1 MQICGRHFIQAEIE
15 WIRQQIESPAG
26 WTRAQLSRMFC
37 SKIGWYKPDGGL
49 KEMSCRVAMIRLQQ
63 RGLIRL
69 PAPKKTHF
77 ATGGIK
83 RTADGEPKNPIEID
97 ASLADLVIEPVARK
111 TSRLFNELIDRYHY
125 LGYNRMGGAQMRFF
139 VKTGEHLAAL
149 LGFSAAAWRIAP
161 RDAFVG
167 WTETQRKANLHLVV
181 DNSRFLI
188 LPWVR
193 SKNLASRIL
202 ARVARTLPD
211 LWQQRYHYRPVL
223 LESFVEKERF
233 SGTCYKAANW
243 VCVGQ
248 TQGRGKWDRNF
259 TCGKPVKTIW
269 LYPLQRRFKEVL
281 CR

>member
-1 MQICGRHFIQAEIE
+1 
-15 WIRQQIESPAG
+15 
-26 WTRAQLSRMFC
+26 
-37 SKIGWYKPDGGL
+37 
-49 KEMSCRVAMIRLQQ
+49 
-63 RGLIRL
+63 
-69 PAPKKTHF
+69 
-77 ATGGIK
+77 
-83 RTADGEPKNPIEID
+83 
-97 ASLADLVIEPVARK
+97 
-111 TSRLFNELIDRYHY
+111 
-125 LGYNRMGGAQMRFF
+125 MRFF

>member
-161 RDAFVG
+161 RDAFIG
-167 WTETQRKANLHLVV
+167 WTEAQRKANLHLVV

-188 LPWVR
+188 LPWIR

-202 ARVARTLPD
+202 SRVARTLPD

-259 TCGKPVKTIW
+259 TCGNSVKTIW
-269 LYPLQRRFKEVL
+269 LYPLKQQFKEVL